1 MTTAR
6 PNPTPGAKMI
16 YLIKRRAETSRE
28 ELIVHWFA
36 NHMPGTIARQEQS
49 RLAGGPHAQRYI
61 CTLFDPRA
69 DKPNH
74 QDPMWDG
81 MAHVWMEQPPEA
93 PATAHGVVPVD
104 TFQEKA
110 EPYRQWATREY
121 VVMDGALPLNPQTLN
136 PAFPCTRSGFFKVT
150 FLVGLQAGAD
160 SAALFDYWL
169 DVHVPN
175 VRRTMEDV
183 GGFRYVVSHSLTPD
197 SEPFAGMAELYFTEA
212 SGWAR
217 YLEHFQPDDMGNW
230 TDGDNTLMF
239 HSGTEMV
246 GIP

>member
-1 MTTAR
+1 MRFTKIDQVCYSCIRWGKAAGRLSNTK
-6 PNPTPGAKMI
+6 TKTLYGGA
-16 YLIKRRAETSRE
+16 TSSPC
-28 ELIVHWFA
+28 A
-36 NHMPGTIARQEQS
+36 ASQGA
-49 RLAGGPHAQRYI
+49 RLATALRCSQPTKPPHS
-61 CTLFDPRA
+61 
-69 DKPNH
+69 
-74 QDPMWDG
+74 
-81 MAHVWMEQPPEA
+81 VA
-93 PATAHGVVPVD
+93 PSRP
-104 TFQEKA
+104 
-110 EPYRQWATREY
+110 
-121 VVMDGALPLNPQTLN
+121 
-136 PAFPCTRSGFFKVT
+136 SS
-150 FLVGLQAGAD
+150 AD
-160 SAALFDYWL
+160 STALFDYWL
-169 DVHVPN
+169 DVHIPN